1 MPSPQKTDIQLNVVD
16 YSIFMGAYVA
26 IIDPIC
32 KEYGIKPTELRL
44 MAAIDGLRKIFDW
57 RLNGRGITRTQLIRM
72 TGMDGRKV
80 AYFLSRLNDRN
91 YVSEDIVVEGKRK
104 IYRYKLTKTGKTI
117 VNKVTMLDKVHERI
131 IEHLYRVRLLK

>member
-1 MPSPQKTDIQLNVVD
+1 MPSPQKSSIQLNVTD
-16 YSIFMGAYVA
+16 YSIFMGSYVA

-32 KEYGIKPTELRL
+32 KEYSISPIGLRI

-57 RLNGRGITRTQLIRM
+57 RLNGRGLTRTQICRM
-72 TGMDGRKV
+72 TGLSASRA
-80 AYFLSRLNDRN
+80 AYLLTRLRDHN
-91 YVSEDIVVEGKRK
+91 YVSEDIVIEGKRK

-131 IEHLYRVRLLK
+131 IEHLYKTRLLK